1 MHRLN
6 NRVWCVT
13 VTDLAYRMQGR
24 PSSVSIDASNTLVVI
39 KNNNNIITNIITI
52 FRPLKPP
59 NCCWRRAWKPLV
71 VKCHREVY
79 HGLSKMVE
87 SGSLILIMT
96 HADQKTTNG
105 AIRGGGGTTVGV
117 GNGGGGQM
125 YRYDWESFLVDT
137 SILVHDLQLGHDL
150 RCEWYEQHLPS
161 MLAESS
167 LSSSSSSSLD
177 GLTLAHGLALLDL
190 R

>member
-1 MHRLN
+1 M
-6 NRVWCVT
+6 
-13 VTDLAYRMQGR
+13 
-24 PSSVSIDASNTLVVI
+24 
-39 KNNNNIITNIITI
+39 
-52 FRPLKPP
+52 
-59 NCCWRRAWKPLV
+59 
-71 VKCHREVY
+71 
-79 HGLSKMVE
+79 
-87 SGSLILIMT
+87 
-96 HADQKTTNG
+96 TTNG
-105 AIRGGGGTTVGV
+105 GVRGGGGTTVVV

-137 SILVHDLQLGHDL
+137 AILGHDLQLGHDL